1 MNVSFDGGLEPSPR
15 RSRRA
20 SAAALG
26 VLGTMTAASAI
37 AGSIATQSS
46 VHGWYHRLDKP
57 GFTPPSVVFPVV
69 WTGLYAV
76 MTVSAWRT
84 WKSAP
89 TPRRKL
95 ALGLW
100 GLQLALNAAW
110 SPLFF
115 GLRRPGIAMFDIVA
129 LAGAIAGYVVVTR
142 KVDRPAAGMMLP
154 YLAWVGFASALN
166 GSIWLRNR

>member
-1 MNVSFDGGLEPSPR
+1 VNAPLVLEHVAPTKL
-15 RSRRA
+15 A

-26 VLGTMTAASAI
+26 VFGSLTGASAL
-37 AGSIATQSS
+37 AGTWATQSS
-46 VHGWYHRLDKP
+46 LGGWYRHLDKP
-57 GFTPPSVVFPVV
+57 EFTPPDVVFPVV
-69 WTGLYAV
+69 WTGLYAA
-76 MTVSAWRT
+76 MSVSAWRT
-84 WKSAP
+84 WKAAP
-89 TPRRKL
+89 TPMRTV

-100 GLQLALNAAW
+100 GLQLALNTAW

-115 GLRRPGIAMFDIVA
+115 GARRPGAAFVDILA
-129 LAGAIAGYVVVTR
+129 LVGAIAGYVAVAR